1 MRSSFDMDFSNNI
14 GNDNTPLSDE
24 VLEVLES
31 QFNKVKTLHS
41 TDLEIIAAELGVRDS
56 DVKLRFLRPV
66 VNTYCSLM
74 WYTNRLAAWRRSQGL
89 SDCFGQL

>member
-1 MRSSFDMDFSNNI
+1 MDFSNKI

-56 DVKLRFLRPV
+56 DVKV
-66 VNTYCSLM
+66 IKHHNIS
-74 WYTNRLAAWRRSQGL
+74 
-89 SDCFGQL
+89 

>member
-1 MRSSFDMDFSNNI
+1 MDFNDKVGNNHI
-14 GNDNTPLSDE
+14 PLSDE
-24 VLEVLES
+24 VLEVLEA

-41 TDLEIIAAELGVRDS
+41 TDLEIIAAELGVRDN
-56 DVKLRFLRPV
+56 DVK
-66 VNTYCSLM
+66 M

>member
-1 MRSSFDMDFSNNI
+1 MDFSNKTENGKI
-14 GNDNTPLSDE
+14 SLPEE

-41 TDLEIIAAELGVRDS
+41 TDLEIIAAELGVNDV
-56 DVKLRFLRPV
+56 DVKK
-66 VNTYCSLM
+66 